1 VLTFAFAGGGI
12 RMGEFHRKS
21 SAKKE
26 CIVGIKEKRQEEKEE
41 EEEEERKRRKK
52 KNGWKR
58 EKKRNIYL
66 YKRKQEEMLCP
77 IHSSTVRLKFPLI

>member
-26 CIVGIKEKRQEEKEE
+26 CIVGIKEKRQEEKE
-41 EEEEERKRRKK
+41 RRRRRKNK

-77 IHSSTVRLKFPLI
+77 IHSPTVRLKFPLI

>member
-26 CIVGIKEKRQEEKEE
+26 CIVGIKEKRQEEKK
-41 EEEEERKRRKK
+41 RRRRKK
-52 KNGWKR
+52 KTDGSER
-58 EKKRNIYL
+58 KKEIYIYIRGSRKKCCVL
-66 YKRKQEEMLCP
+66 YTRPPFASNSL
-77 IHSSTVRLKFPLI
+77 

>member
-41 EEEEERKRRKK
+41 EEERRKTDGSERKKEIYIYIRGSRKK
-52 KNGWKR
+52 CCV
-58 EKKRNIYL
+58 L
-66 YKRKQEEMLCP
+66 YTRPPFASNSL
-77 IHSSTVRLKFPLI
+77 

>member
-58 EKKRNIYL
+58 EKKEIYIYIRGSREKCCVL
-66 YKRKQEEMLCP
+66 YTRPPFASNSL
-77 IHSSTVRLKFPLI
+77 